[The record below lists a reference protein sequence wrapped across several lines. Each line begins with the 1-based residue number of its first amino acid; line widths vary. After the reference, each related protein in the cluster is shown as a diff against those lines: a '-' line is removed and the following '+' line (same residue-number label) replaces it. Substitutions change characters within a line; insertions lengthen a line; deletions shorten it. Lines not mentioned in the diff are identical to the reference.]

1 VIETEEL
8 ISVRKLTK
16 RYDERTTAL
25 DRVSFSVSAGEWV
38 SVMGPS
44 GSGKTTLLNILGC
57 LDSPTSGSVKI
68 GDTEITG
75 LGEERLTRFRRENI
89 GLVFQQYHL
98 IPYLSAL
105 ENVLMAQYFS
115 GVVDEND
122 ARHVLEEV
130 GLADR
135 LGYRPTQLSG
145 GEQQRVCIARAL
157 VNAPRLLLADEPT
170 GNLDSENG
178 RKVLDLLEK
187 LNADGHT
194 IIMVTHSNEVAS
206 RSDRLLRLVDAKL
219 VSDSSSAILAQE
231 RPGPDRDMPAGN
243 APANKKG
250 KRKGVDGK

>member
-1 VIETEEL
+1 VIETAEI
-8 ISVRKLTK
+8 ISVRRLTK

-25 DRVSFSVSAGEWV
+25 DRVSFSVTAGEWV

-68 GDTEITG
+68 RDAEITG
-75 LGEERLTRFRRENI
+75 LGEEALTKFRRENI

-130 GLADR
+130 GLGDR
-135 LGYRPTQLSG
+135 LGYRPAQLSG

-170 GNLDSENG
+170 GNLDTENG
-178 RKVLDLLEK
+178 RKVLDLLGK
-187 LNADGHT
+187 LNDDGNT
-194 IIMVTHSNEVAS
+194 IVMVTHSNEVAS

-231 RPGPDRDMPAGN
+231 RPGPESDIPAGN
-243 APANKKG
+243 ARAGKKG
-250 KRKGVDGK
+250 NRKGVEGK